1 MGAQS
6 GPKPGQKPGQQ
17 PQSSSADDASL
28 SPEERRRHRRVDL
41 ALKARVLK
49 ADGEEEPCL
58 VINISVGG
66 ALLKAVNPPQ
76 AGEKVVVYID
86 DMGRYEGHV
95 IRSAKHHFA
104 VDYRGKRAKTKRAA
118 DSLTYALNTRH
129 MLLERRVN
137 PRIRQDQATVL
148 TLASGETIA
157 CEILDISLTGA
168 SVAIDPRPPLGALV
182 SVGQMSGK
190 VVRRH
195 EKGVGVVFTG
205 PAAKMEDVIENT
217 KSRVDTPEAG
227 AGLAPQFGKKGV
239 PD

>member
-1 MGAQS
+1 MGN
-6 GPKPGQKPGQQ
+6 QKDLTPEAAT
-17 PQSSSADDASL
+17 SAVKEI
-28 SPEERRRHRRVDL
+28 SPDERRRHRRVGI

-58 VINISVGG
+58 VVNISAGG

-86 DMGRYEGHV
+86 DVGRYEGLV

-104 VDYRGKRAKTKRAA
+104 VDYRARKAKTRRAA
-118 DSLTYALNTRH
+118 DNLTHALNTAH
-129 MLLERRVN
+129 MRLDRRQT
-137 PRIRQDQATVL
+137 PRIRQDQPTVL
-148 TLASGETIA
+148 TLESGESFA

-168 SVAIDPRPPLGALV
+168 SVAIDPKPELGTIV
-182 SVGQMSGK
+182 TVGRTPAK

-205 PAAKMEDVIENT
+205 PPAKMEEVIEQT
-217 KSRVDTPEAG
+217 KSPNDTKTVG
-227 AGLAPQFGKKGV
+227 AGFAPQFGKKGASA
-239 PD
+239 

>member
-1 MGAQS
+1 MGAKTGQ
-6 GPKPGQKPGQQ
+6 PPQKPAAAAAGED
-17 PQSSSADDASL
+17 SD
-28 SPEERRRHRRVDL
+28 ERRRHRRVDL

-58 VINISVGG
+58 VVNVSAGG

-86 DMGRYEGHV
+86 NMGRYEGHV

-104 VDYRGKRAKTKRAA
+104 VDYRSRRAKTKRAA
-118 DSLTYALNTRH
+118 DNLTYALNTPH
-129 MLLERRVN
+129 MRLDRRQN
-137 PRIRQDQATVL
+137 PRIRSDEPTVL
-148 TLASGETIA
+148 TLDTGEKIA

-168 SVAIDPRPPLGALV
+168 SIAVDPKPALGALV
-182 SVGQMSGK
+182 LVGRVAAK

-205 PAAKMEDVIENT
+205 PAAKMEEVIEST
-217 KSRVDTPEAG
+217 KSPIETQPGG

-239 PD
+239 SA